1 MRPTRQC
8 ARQTS
13 RNTTNTTPMDALDRR
28 LNHCS
33 NLIALVLPPAVAAAI
48 LLDASIVVA
57 LTCVVLF
64 GGLLLGQ
71 RRRLVQHRTP
81 PGLANLLTLFRLL
94 LLVTVLCLFDV
105 LTPALTFA
113 AFAGNVMLDVIDGR
127 IARARNETDRFGSH
141 FDMEVDAVY
150 VLTAGLYFHLV
161 EGVALW
167 VVLPGLLRYVYR
179 LAVWGLAGGDFAERR
194 RRYAAVIAG
203 ASFTLLCAA
212 TLLPGVMQQLAL
224 ALTTLLLCGSF
235 AISFAELFRH
245 AAQRPSIQ

>member
-1 MRPTRQC
+1 MH
-8 ARQTS
+8 
-13 RNTTNTTPMDALDRR
+13 ALDQR
-28 LNHCS
+28 LNHFS
-33 NLIALVLPPAVAAAI
+33 NLIALVIPSAVAAAI
-48 LLDASIVVA
+48 LLNAAEVVA
-57 LTCVVLF
+57 LACIVLF

-71 RRRLVQHRTP
+71 RQRLVRHQTP

-94 LLVTVLCLFDV
+94 LLVAVLCLFDT

-113 AFAGNVMLDVIDGR
+113 AFAGNVALDILDGR

-161 EGVALW
+161 AGVALW
-167 VVLPGLLRYVYR
+167 IVVPGLLRYVYR
-179 LAVWGLAGGDFAERR
+179 IAVWGLAGGEFAERR

-203 ASFTLLCAA
+203 TSFALLCAA
-212 TLLPGVMQQLAL
+212 TLLQDTNQEFAL

-235 AISFAELFRH
+235 AVSFVELFRH
-245 AAQRPSIQ
+245 AAQRPSVQ